1 MGLGLVLWAEGTQAV
16 QKIVV
21 LKPEAGSPW
30 MLSTLFATMF
40 SRESL
45 PVELLGVMGSGKD

>member
-1 MGLGLVLWAEGTQAV
+1 MGVGLVLWAEGTQAV
-16 QKIVV
+16 QKMIVP
-21 LKPEAGSPW
+21 KPEAGTPAH
-30 MLSTLFATMF
+30 LDLVRMF